1 MKKLVLAL
9 LFTSLAFLVQA
20 QSDIYDPVTLRT
32 RINAEVITNNNKQIT
47 GAQMNKI
54 LNGIMN
60 VVPTYG
66 NGLSPTLSYPY
77 IVRWGGTL
85 TQNTSISGLGT
96 YNLTFTGLNNF
107 QLNLGSDSVG
117 DLYYRNASG
126 YMKPLRLGTN
136 GQVLKIVGGLPR
148 WDTVSGIS
156 GGTNIATASQTATGS
171 YVHNWKNYP
180 LVFDSTKT
188 FWIKGSPAESY
199 DSLFWL
205 GKLSGLNQPALK
217 IATDGDSS
225 NAYAYFLLN
234 ADKTGS
240 GSSGIIVQD
249 KNQQDMFYLTNNASG
264 IFGSPFTRFEM
275 LSPHEL
281 ANIGMYS
288 LDNGSPFIRGFENGG
303 SYFKFYFPSGET
315 DTIAGKDWVR
325 NQIGTGYVT
334 LTGDETL
341 TNKTIDGSNNSFSNI
356 PQSSVTNLTNDLA
369 GKLDSVKL
377 VSDSIKYYKG
387 STATGVA
394 KVARFNYPYAPKS
407 GDYLRYNAT
416 DSTWRNDSLSRN
428 NSSSLLAV
436 AYDTAAKRQYYKDFP
451 TGGSSSTADS
461 IRVMTSFPSTGNVV
475 IRSDLYG
482 GSMWYKASNHWKRLT
497 VADSIAAS
505 TSSLYYAA
513 IVAASPVYY
522 NRMSGSS
529 SPMSPAVGSGDITFS
544 GDVTYEMT
552 SPITNEPTGKATG
565 FGGTNSNGALSLNL
579 SSYTGT
585 IALEFWFYQSG
596 TLKDYQYVLDF
607 GISSST
613 AGSFGFSNYYNF
625 TGTYKSWFAV
635 YNGSTASHQKSFPAI
650 TSVGWHHVVLE
661 FDKTNSLTVAIVDGV
676 QKTLTDEGGNAHTG
690 SWANTTLRFMQYGTT
705 AGTYSPVGRLSEF
718 AIYAGTI
725 PSVSDFQTHYTTHN

>member
-9 LFTSLAFLVQA
+9 LFTSLAFLAQA

-60 VVPTYG
+60 VVPTYS

-325 NQIGTGYVT
+325 SQVGTGYVT

-341 TNKTIDGSNNSFSNI
+341 TNKTLSGTYNSFSNI
-356 PQSSVTNLTNDLA
+356 PQSSVTGLEGALA
-369 GKLDSVKL
+369 GKLNESSQTHTSGATLTIANGVNVL
-377 VSDSIKYYKG
+377 YINPS
-387 STATGVA
+387 STLTALAITLPATPSNEIAIYFG
-394 KVARFNYPYAPKS
+394 
-407 GDYLRYNAT
+407 GTL
-416 DSTWRNDSLSRN
+416 
-428 NSSSLLAV
+428 
-436 AYDTAAKRQYYKDFP
+436 
-451 TGGSSSTADS
+451 TGGAVVTTLTISANTGQGIIQWSTPSTADAGDAIIYKWNS
-461 IRVMTSFPSTGNVV
+461 SNSK
-475 IRSDLYG
+475 
-482 GSMWYKASNHWKRLT
+482 WYRKL
-497 VADSIAAS
+497 
-505 TSSLYYAA
+505 
-513 IVAASPVYY
+513 
-522 NRMSGSS
+522 
-529 SPMSPAVGSGDITFS
+529 
-544 GDVTYEMT
+544 
-552 SPITNEPTGKATG
+552 
-565 FGGTNSNGALSLNL
+565 
-579 SSYTGT
+579 
-585 IALEFWFYQSG
+585 
-596 TLKDYQYVLDF
+596 
-607 GISSST
+607 
-613 AGSFGFSNYYNF
+613 
-625 TGTYKSWFAV
+625 
-635 YNGSTASHQKSFPAI
+635 
-650 TSVGWHHVVLE
+650 
-661 FDKTNSLTVAIVDGV
+661 
-676 QKTLTDEGGNAHTG
+676 
-690 SWANTTLRFMQYGTT
+690 
-705 AGTYSPVGRLSEF
+705 
-718 AIYAGTI
+718 
-725 PSVSDFQTHYTTHN
+725 